1 MSLYRLLLFAFPRR
15 VRREYGD
22 EMVRMFEAQLRSARV
37 TGNSRVRLW
46 ISAAADAIVYGI
58 AERFGEPSHRPH
70 FDVPRRG
77 RWRSWMDSMRLDLR
91 YAIRLFLA
99 QPGTTFI
106 AVLTLALGIGA
117 NTAIF
122 SAVDSILLRPLP
134 YEEADRLVMVW
145 EKRQAEG
152 VLENVVSPAD
162 YLDWEKM
169 NTTFESIA
177 GVLTLTADL
186 TGSGEPERL
195 FAAAVSPALFDALRI
210 KPVEGRFFRPDEVIP
225 GNHRVVVLTHGLW
238 KRRFGG
244 DRSVVGR
251 KLLLNG
257 VPHEVVGILPPT
269 FEFPDPS
276 IEVWAPLAL
285 AGGANPPSRTL
296 HQLTVYARLKPG
308 VTLDQARVEMDRV
321 GGILSAEYPD
331 SNRTHGAWVTS
342 LDEHLR
348 QPIRAGLLLLFASV
362 AFVLLIACVNVA
374 NLLLARAASRRREV
388 AVRAA
393 LGAGK
398 ARLAG
403 QSLTESV
410 VLGLLGGIAGL
421 LVAYWGIQLLR
432 EVAPSDVAIVGLD
445 RMGLDLRILA
455 FCAVL
460 SIGTGLLFGILPAW
474 QLAHQDV
481 NEALK
486 FGSRTAGGVRRRLR
500 IALVVSEIAL
510 ASLLLAGAGLTWR
523 SLHTLLGA
531 EPGFTT
537 RGILTSRITLPGARY
552 REPEKQLATFA
563 DIEQRLRSLPGVI
576 AVGATSA
583 LPLSGMDGRRGVGI
597 EGREP
602 TPDTPTRA
610 HPRSVT
616 PDYFRTMDTQLIEGR
631 AFTPADRTGSPLAVI
646 VNDTMARRYWPGQS
660 AVGRRVALADGEWR
674 EVVGI
679 VRDVRHWGLDRPVNP
694 ELYLPQAQMA
704 SRELVFTIRTSVPP
718 ASIAGAVREKLRAV
732 DADLPLSNVRTMEE
746 VAAESVEARS
756 ASMRVLGVF
765 GALALVLAAAGIYG
779 VMAHLVAIRS
789 NEIGVRMTLGARP
802 ADVMRLILREG
813 VIQAAIGLAIG
824 LTGAVLVMR
833 SFRSMLYEVSPA
845 DPVTLAVVGI
855 VLLTTALLACALPA
869 RRAMKVDPVAALRQ

>member
-1 MSLYRLLLFAFPRR
+1 MSLYRLLLLAFPRR
-15 VRREYGD
+15 VRRYYGD
-22 EMVRMFEAQLRSARV
+22 EMVRMFEGQLRTARAA
-37 TGNSRVRLW
+37 GNSRVRLW
-46 ISAAADAIVYGI
+46 ISAATDAIFYGL
-58 AERFGEPSHRPH
+58 AERFGEPSHRPQ
-70 FDVPRRG
+70 FDVHRRE
-77 RWRSWMDSMRLDLR
+77 RWRSWMDSIRLDLR
-91 YAIRLFLA
+91 YAIRLLLA

-134 YEEADRLVMVW
+134 YEEPDRLVMVW

-195 FAAAVSPALFDALRI
+195 FAAGVSPDLFDVLRI
-210 KPVEGRFFRPDEVIP
+210 KPVEGRLFTPDEVIP
-225 GNHRVVVLTHGLW
+225 GKHRVIVLTHGLW

-269 FEFPDPS
+269 FEFPDPT

-296 HQLTVYARLKPG
+296 HQLTVYARLKPA
-308 VTLDQARVEMDRV
+308 VTLDQARVEMDRI

-398 ARLAG
+398 ARLAS

-410 VLGLLGGIAGL
+410 VLGLLGGVAGL

-432 EVAPSDVAIVGLD
+432 EAAPSDVAIVGID
-445 RMGLDLRILA
+445 
-455 FCAVL
+455 
-460 SIGTGLLFGILPAW
+460 
-474 QLAHQDV
+474 
-481 NEALK
+481 
-486 FGSRTAGGVRRRLR
+486 
-500 IALVVSEIAL
+500 
-510 ASLLLAGAGLTWR
+510 
-523 SLHTLLGA
+523 
-531 EPGFTT
+531 
-537 RGILTSRITLPGARY
+537 
-552 REPEKQLATFA
+552 
-563 DIEQRLRSLPGVI
+563 
-576 AVGATSA
+576 
-583 LPLSGMDGRRGVGI
+583 
-597 EGREP
+597 
-602 TPDTPTRA
+602 
-610 HPRSVT
+610 
-616 PDYFRTMDTQLIEGR
+616 
-631 AFTPADRTGSPLAVI
+631 
-646 VNDTMARRYWPGQS
+646 
-660 AVGRRVALADGEWR
+660 
-674 EVVGI
+674 
-679 VRDVRHWGLDRPVNP
+679 
-694 ELYLPQAQMA
+694 
-704 SRELVFTIRTSVPP
+704 
-718 ASIAGAVREKLRAV
+718 
-732 DADLPLSNVRTMEE
+732 
-746 VAAESVEARS
+746 
-756 ASMRVLGVF
+756 
-765 GALALVLAAAGIYG
+765 
-779 VMAHLVAIRS
+779 
-789 NEIGVRMTLGARP
+789 
-802 ADVMRLILREG
+802 
-813 VIQAAIGLAIG
+813 
-824 LTGAVLVMR
+824 
-833 SFRSMLYEVSPA
+833 
-845 DPVTLAVVGI
+845 
-855 VLLTTALLACALPA
+855 
-869 RRAMKVDPVAALRQ
+869 

>member
-1 MSLYRLLLFAFPRR
+1 MTLYRLLLLAFPRR
-15 VRREYGD
+15 VRREFGED
-22 EMVRMFEAQLRSARV
+22 MVRMFEAQLRTARV
-37 TGNSRVRLW
+37 TGNSRLRLW
-46 ISAAADAIVYGI
+46 CSAAADAIFYGL
-58 AERFGEPSHRPH
+58 AERFGAPSHRPH
-70 FDVPRRG
+70 IDVRRRG
-77 RWRSWMDSMRLDLR
+77 RWRSWMDSVRLDLR

-122 SAVDSILLRPLP
+122 SAVDAVLLRPLP
-134 YEEADRLVMVW
+134 YEEPDRLVMVW

-169 NTTFESIA
+169 NTVFESIA

-195 FAAAVSPALFDALRI
+195 VGAGVSPAFFDVLRV
-210 KPVEGRFFRPDEVIP
+210 KPVEGRFFRQDEIIP
-225 GNHRVVVLTHGLW
+225 GRHRVVVLSNGLW
-238 KRRFGG
+238 QRRFGG

-257 VPHEVVGILPPT
+257 VPHEVVGVLPST
-269 FEFPDPS
+269 FEFPDPT

-285 AGGANPPSRTL
+285 AGGTNPPSRTL

-308 VTLDQARVEMDRV
+308 VTLDQARTEMDRI

-331 SNRTHGAWVTS
+331 SNRTHGAWVTP

-348 QPIRAGLLLLFASV
+348 EPIRAGLLLLFASV

-398 ARLAG
+398 GRLAG

-410 VLGLLGGIAGL
+410 VLGLLGGAAGL
-421 LVAYWGIQLLR
+421 LVAYWGIELLR
-432 EVAPSDVAIVGLD
+432 QLAPSDVAVVGLD
-445 RMGLDLRILA
+445 RMGLDMRILA

-460 SIGTGLLFGILPAW
+460 SIGTGLLFGVLPAW

-500 IALVVSEIAL
+500 VALVVSEIAL

-523 SLHTLLGA
+523 SFQTLLRA
-531 EPGFTT
+531 EPGFTMD
-537 RGILTSRITLPGARY
+537 GILTSLITLPGARY
-552 REPEKQLATFA
+552 RGADKLLTTF
-563 DIEQRLRSLPGVI
+563 DNIEQRLKAIPGVVAI
-576 AVGATSA
+576 GGTSA

-616 PDYFRTMDTQLIEGR
+616 PDYFRAIGIQVIAGR
-631 AFTPADRTGSPLAVI
+631 AFSSADRSGSPLVVI

-660 AVGRRVALADGEWR
+660 AIGRRVALADSEWR
-674 EVVGI
+674 EVVGV
-679 VRDVRHWGLDRPVNP
+679 VRDVRHWGLDRTVNP
-694 ELYLPQAQMA
+694 ELYLPQAQMPSSA
-704 SRELVFTIRTSVPP
+704 LVFTLRTSVPP
-718 ASIAGAVREKLRAV
+718 QSIAGAVREQLRAV
-732 DADLPLSNVRTMEE
+732 DADLPLSKVRTMED
-746 VAAESVEARS
+746 VAAESVAARS
-756 ASMRVLGVF
+756 ASMRVLAVF
-765 GALALVLAAAGIYG
+765 GALALILAAAGIYG

-813 VIQAAIGLAIG
+813 VIQAAVGLAIG

-833 SFRSMLYEVSPA
+833 SFRSLLYEVSPA
-845 DPVTLAVVGI
+845 DPMTLAVVGV
-855 VLLTTALLACALPA
+855 VLLTTALVACALPA

>member
-1 MSLYRLLLFAFPRR
+1 MRFYRLLLLAFPRR
-15 VRREYGD
+15 VRREYGE
-22 EMVRMFEAQLRSARV
+22 EMVRMFEAQLRTARA
-37 TGNSRVRLW
+37 TGNSRFRLW
-46 ISAAADAIVYGI
+46 LSAAADAIFYGLT
-58 AERFGEPSHRPH
+58 ERLGEPGCRPQL
-70 FDVPRRG
+70 DVPRRR
-77 RWRSWMDSMRLDLR
+77 RWRSWMDSVRLDLR

-122 SAVDSILLRPLP
+122 SAVDSVLLRPLP
-134 YEEADRLVMVW
+134 YEEPDRLVMVW

-169 NTTFESIA
+169 NTVFESIA
-177 GVLTLTADL
+177 GVITLTADL

-195 FAAAVSPALFDALRI
+195 FAAAVSPAFFDVLRI
-210 KPVEGRFFRPDEVIP
+210 RPVEGRVFRPDEIIP
-225 GNHRVVVLTHGLW
+225 GKHRVVVLTHGLW
-238 KRRFGG
+238 QRRFGG
-244 DRSVVGR
+244 DRSIIGR

-269 FEFPDPS
+269 FEFPDS
-276 IEVWAPLAL
+276 AIEVWAPLAL
-285 AGGANPPSRTL
+285 AGGANPPSRTS
-296 HQLTVYARLKPG
+296 HQLTVYARLKSG
-308 VTLDQARVEMDRV
+308 VTLDQARTEMDRV

-331 SNRTHGAWVTS
+331 SNRTHGAWVTM

-348 QPIRAGLLLLFASV
+348 KPIRSGLLLLFASV

-393 LGAGK
+393 LGAGR

-410 VLGLLGGIAGL
+410 LLGLLGGTAGL
-421 LVAYWGIQLLR
+421 LVAYWGIELLR
-432 EVAPSDVAIVGLD
+432 QLAPSDVAVVGLG
-445 RMGLDLRILA
+445 RMSLDMRVLA
-455 FCAVL
+455 FCSLL
-460 SIGTGLLFGILPAW
+460 SIGTGVLFGVLPAW

-510 ASLLLAGAGLTWR
+510 ASLLLASAGLTWR
-523 SLHTLLGA
+523 SFHTLLRS

-537 RGILTSRITLPGARY
+537 NGVLTSLITLPGARY
-552 REPEKQLATFA
+552 RGAEKQLATFA
-563 DIEQRLRSLPGVI
+563 DIEQRLMTIPGVV

-616 PDYFRTMDTQLIEGR
+616 PDYFRAMGIQLIAGR
-631 AFTPADRTGSPLAVI
+631 GFSAADRNGSPLVVI

-660 AVGRRVALADGEWR
+660 AIGRRVALSDSEWR
-674 EVVGI
+674 EVVGV
-679 VRDVRHWGLDRPVNP
+679 VRDVRHWGLDEAVNP
-694 ELYLPQAQMA
+694 ELYLPLAQMPWNG
-704 SRELVFTIRTSVPP
+704 LVFTLRTSVPP
-718 ASIAGAVREKLRAV
+718 QSTAASVREQLRAV
-732 DADLPLSNVRTMEE
+732 DADLPLSDVRTMEE
-746 VAAESVEARS
+746 VAVESVAARS
-756 ASMRVLGVF
+756 ASMRVLGIF
-765 GALALVLAAAGIYG
+765 GALALILAAAGIYG
-779 VMAHLVAIRS
+779 VMAHLVAIRR

-813 VIQAAIGLAIG
+813 VIQAAVGLAIG
-824 LTGAVLVMR
+824 LTGAVVVMR
-833 SFRSMLYEVSPA
+833 IFRSLLYEVSPA
-845 DPVTLAVVGI
+845 DPITLAVVGV
-855 VLLTTALLACALPA
+855 VLLTTALFACALPA
-869 RRAMKVDPVAALRQ
+869 RRAMKVDPVSALRL

>member
-1 MSLYRLLLFAFPRR
+1 MRFYRLLLLAFPRR
-15 VRREYGD
+15 VRREYGE
-22 EMVRMFEAQLRSARV
+22 EMVRMFEAQLRTARV
-37 TGNSRVRLW
+37 TGNSRFPLW
-46 ISAAADAIVYGI
+46 MSAAADAIFYGLT
-58 AERFGEPSHRPH
+58 ERLGEPAYRSHV
-70 FDVPRRG
+70 DSPRRG
-77 RWRSWMDSMRLDLR
+77 LWRSWMESVRLDLR

-122 SAVDSILLRPLP
+122 SAVDSVLLRPLP
-134 YEEADRLVMVW
+134 YEQPDRLVMVW

-169 NTTFESIA
+169 NTVFESIA

-195 FAAAVSPALFDALRI
+195 YAAGVSPALFDLLRI
-210 KPVEGRFFRPDEVIP
+210 KPAEGRLFRRDEAIP
-225 GNHRVVVLTHGLW
+225 GQHRVIVLTYGLW
-238 KRRFGG
+238 QRRFGG
-244 DRSVVGR
+244 ERSVIGR

-257 VPHEVVGILPPT
+257 VPHEVVGILPSS
-269 FEFPDPS
+269 FEFPDS
-276 IEVWAPLAL
+276 EIEVWAPLAL
-285 AGGANPPSRTL
+285 SGGANPPSRTL

-308 VTLDQARVEMDRV
+308 VTLDQARTEMDRI

-331 SNRTHGAWVTS
+331 SNRTHGAWVTM

-348 QPIRAGLLLLFASV
+348 QPIRAALLLLFASV

-410 VLGLLGGIAGL
+410 LLGALGGGAGL
-421 LVAYWGIQLLR
+421 LVAYWGVELLR
-432 EVAPSDVAIVGLD
+432 QLAPGDVAVVGLD
-445 RMGLDLRILA
+445 RMGLDMRVLA

-460 SIGTGLLFGILPAW
+460 SIGTGVLFGMLPAW

-523 SLHTLLGA
+523 SFHTLLRS

-537 RGILTSRITLPGARY
+537 DGILTSLITLPGARY
-552 REPEKQLATFA
+552 RGAEKLLVTFG
-563 DIEQRLRSLPGVI
+563 DIEQRLRSIPGVA

-616 PDYFRTMDTQLIEGR
+616 PDYFRALNIQLIAGR
-631 AFTPADRTGSPLAVI
+631 GFSAADRSGSPLVVI

-660 AVGRRVALADGEWR
+660 AIGRRVALADSEWR
-674 EVVGI
+674 EVIGV
-679 VRDVRHWGLDRPVNP
+679 VRDVRHWGLDAPVNP
-694 ELYLPQAQMA
+694 ELYIPQAQMPSNA
-704 SRELVFTIRTSVPP
+704 LVFALRTSVPP
-718 ASIAGAVREKLRAV
+718 ESIAASVREQLRAV

-746 VAAESVEARS
+746 VAAESVAARS
-756 ASMRVLGVF
+756 ASMRVLGIF
-765 GALALVLAAAGIYG
+765 GALALILAAAGIYG

-813 VIQAAIGLAIG
+813 VIQALVGLAIG

-833 SFRSMLYEVSPA
+833 SFRSLLYEVSPA
-845 DPVTLAVVGI
+845 DPLTLSVVGV

-869 RRAMKVDPVAALRQ
+869 RRAMKVDPVAALRL